1 MSFHLEVC
9 VDNIESIPIAID
21 AGATRIEL
29 CSALA
34 LGGLTPSAG
43 MMKIAKQVASV
54 PVYAMIR
61 PRQGDFF
68 FNEQELDIMFADI
81 EAAKLAKL
89 DGIVI
94 GVLTANG
101 QIDLD
106 ICRQLIERADG
117 MGITFH
123 RAIDQCQDAF
133 KALEDI
139 ISLGCERI
147 LTSGLCN
154 TAEAGIGTIAKL
166 HQQANGRIQI
176 MPGTGVN
183 ANNAGS
189 IIEQTQVREIHMS
202 GKTLRSSKMSFIA
215 AGDAQMGVSDI
226 SDDQIPVTSFEAV
239 NAVNKVL
246 NQFK

>member
-9 VDNIESIPIAID
+9 VDTIESIQTAID

-29 CSALA
+29 CSALS

-43 MMKIAKQVASV
+43 MMQLAKQIASV

-68 FNEQELDIMFADI
+68 FNEQELDIMLADI
-81 EAAKLAKL
+81 EAAKSAKL

-94 GVLTANG
+94 GVLTADG
-101 QIDLD
+101 QIDLN
-106 ICRQLIERADG
+106 IGRQLIERADG

-123 RAIDQCQDAF
+123 RAIDQCQDPF

-147 LTSGLCN
+147 LTSGLCR
-154 TAEAGIGTIAKL
+154 TAEAGIETISKL
-166 HQQANGRIQI
+166 QQQANGRIQI
-176 MPGTGVN
+176 MPGSGVN
-183 ANNAGS
+183 ANNAGL

-202 GKTLRSSKMSFIA
+202 GKTYRPSQMSFIA
-215 AGDAQMGVSDI
+215 RDAQMGVSNV

-239 NAVNKVL
+239 NAVKKVL
-246 NQFK
+246 DRLS